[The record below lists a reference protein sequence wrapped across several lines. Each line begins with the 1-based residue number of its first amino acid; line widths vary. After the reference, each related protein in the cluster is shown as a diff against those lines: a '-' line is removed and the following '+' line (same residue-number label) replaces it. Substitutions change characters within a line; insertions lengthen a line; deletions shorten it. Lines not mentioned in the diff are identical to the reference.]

1 MQLKGIGE
9 NRTFKQRKGTL
20 LTGFVELNV
29 GVQYDL
35 TEECRQNFEP
45 GAEQGYRSFCQP
57 VMVNHPHH
65 ILTSRDYVAEHLRP
79 PTMLLVKRQS
89 LLLQHVQAQTYL
101 VEGYWLLPLE
111 ALRHGFEH
119 VYGDQDNF
127 VSVDGLRVDLEE
139 AHNHYSGEFLIL
151 WVALKREWHLI
162 FCV

>member
-1 MQLKGIGE
+1 M
-9 NRTFKQRKGTL
+9 
-20 LTGFVELNV
+20 ELNV

-57 VMVNHPHH
+57 VVVNHPHH
-65 ILTSRDYVAEHLRP
+65 ILASRDYVAEHLRP

-101 VEGYWLLPLE
+101 VEGYWFLPLE

-139 AHNHYSGEFLIL
+139 EDPVMKTESCIYDVRIHACMFACACARSNLTKSE
-151 WVALKREWHLI
+151 
-162 FCV
+162 